1 MVVDFLA
8 KKCIIIY
15 TGHTVDKEVF
25 IVATKSISKNI
36 YIRDNH
42 HSKSFVRA
50 LEKAKDFNKP
60 INPPQKRVVEVK
72 SGEIK
77 DVLGLK

>member
-1 MVVDFLA
+1 MMHNYIYIGYIVDR
-8 KKCIIIY
+8 
-15 TGHTVDKEVF
+15 EVF

-42 HSKSFVRA
+42 HSKSFVIA

-60 INPPQKRVVEVK
+60 ITPPQKRVIEVK

-77 DVLGLK
+77 NLLGLK